1 MRRPRTRLLATLA
14 FFPERYGEGLI
25 PMSLQVLAKKSVP
38 PAIFVKHQL
47 MTPANV
53 DHLYPTDAV
62 RQTAE
67 MTMASLG
74 DTA

>member
-1 MRRPRTRLLATLA
+1 MA

-25 PMSLQVLAKKSVP
+25 SVALQILAKKSVP
-38 PAIFVKHQL
+38 PAVFVKHQVL
-47 MTPANV
+47 TPANV

-62 RQTAE
+62 RQTAG
-67 MTMASLG
+67 MTTASIG

>member
-1 MRRPRTRLLATLA
+1 MA

-25 PMSLQVLAKKSVP
+25 QVALQILAKKSVP
-38 PAIFVKHQL
+38 PAVFVKNQL
-47 MTPANV
+47 LTPANV

-62 RQTAE
+62 VQTAE
-67 MTMASLG
+67 LTTALMG